1 MYVELDSLV
10 LTILQSVESAESKC
24 HRKVMK
30 KVMKKVME
38 KVMKKDILAVVDT
51 ATRST
56 KQFFLLFR
64 KGVSL
69 IWLY

>member
-1 MYVELDSLV
+1 MTCIACGVGFFSPDD
-10 LTILQSVESAESKC
+10 LQSVESAKSKR
-24 HRKVMK
+24 HR
-30 KVMKKVME
+30 

-51 ATRST
+51 ATKFT

-64 KGVSL
+64 KGISL

>member
-24 HRKVMK
+24 HR

>member
-1 MYVELDSLV
+1 
-10 LTILQSVESAESKC
+10 
-24 HRKVMK
+24 
-30 KVMKKVME
+30 MKKVME

>member
-1 MYVELDSLV
+1 
-10 LTILQSVESAESKC
+10 VESAESKC
-24 HRKVMK
+24 HR

-56 KQFFLLFR
+56 K
-64 KGVSL
+64 
-69 IWLY
+69 

>member
-1 MYVELDSLV
+1 MDSLV

-24 HRKVMK
+24 HR

>member
-1 MYVELDSLV
+1 
-10 LTILQSVESAESKC
+10 VESAESKC
-24 HRKVMK
+24 HR

>member
-1 MYVELDSLV
+1 MLCAELDSLV

-30 KVMKKVME
+30 K
-38 KVMKKDILAVVDT
+38 DILVVVDT
-51 ATRST
+51 VTKST

-64 KGVSL
+64 KVVSL

>member
-1 MYVELDSLV
+1 
-10 LTILQSVESAESKC
+10 VESAKSKR
-24 HRKVMK
+24 HR
-30 KVMKKVME
+30 

-51 ATRST
+51 ATRFT

-69 IWLY
+69 NWLY